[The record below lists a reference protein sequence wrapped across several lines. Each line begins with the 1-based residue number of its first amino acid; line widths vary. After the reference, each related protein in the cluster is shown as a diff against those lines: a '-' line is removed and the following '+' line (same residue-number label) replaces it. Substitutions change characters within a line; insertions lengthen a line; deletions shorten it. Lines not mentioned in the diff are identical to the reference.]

1 MRIKKLGFIFKKC
14 SYDLFRQEFCFMR
27 GFQNVGNFTCVTLQ
41 IKEEELMLKYDIHHW
56 ASDMEHIH
64 QTSYLHVDIGFS
76 YYLIVDF
83 GECLLNRCKVK
94 W

>member
-1 MRIKKLGFIFKKC
+1 
-14 SYDLFRQEFCFMR
+14 
-27 GFQNVGNFTCVTLQ
+27 
-41 IKEEELMLKYDIHHW
+41 
-56 ASDMEHIH
+56 MEHIH

>member
-1 MRIKKLGFIFKKC
+1 
-14 SYDLFRQEFCFMR
+14 
-27 GFQNVGNFTCVTLQ
+27 
-41 IKEEELMLKYDIHHW
+41 MLKYNIHFGMR
-56 ASDMEHIH
+56 ASNREHVH

-83 GECLLNRCKVK
+83 GECLLNRCSVK

>member
-1 MRIKKLGFIFKKC
+1 M
-14 SYDLFRQEFCFMR
+14 D
-27 GFQNVGNFTCVTLQ
+27 
-41 IKEEELMLKYDIHHW
+41 
-56 ASDMEHIH
+56 HIH

-83 GECLLNRCKVK
+83 GECLLNRWKVK